1 MKVQDI
7 IIWSAATWPHQ
18 PAIIDEYG
26 TLDYHT
32 LSQQIN
38 RVQQQLLKLGVGP
51 EQGIGVMGQ
60 NSRSFIICAFAVL
73 GCGATV
79 LPISHKLKQTELN
92 SLLRDTPLYA
102 VIFDDNSTSVIG
114 PSGIQIDIDN
124 APSMHFTTTKADQ
137 NEPFIAFV
145 PNPAFVR
152 FSSGTT
158 GSTKGVVLTH
168 DAVFERIAAT
178 NRVLRLSADDAV
190 VWVLQMAFHFFV
202 SIVLYLRYGVTI
214 IICPDS
220 YPETVVDWAN
230 LYNGTLLYAAPL
242 HYRLLAART
251 AGVRF
256 KTLKLAIS
264 TSALLPRNTSESFYN
279 RYRIPITQAFGIIE
293 VGLPFINLNNSLE
306 KPESIGKISPDYD
319 AVIFDDKM
327 CLVTDGEIGQ
337 LAVRGPGMFAAY
349 LNPPRLRSDV
359 LCDGWFLTG
368 DIARQDKSGN
378 IVIVGR
384 CKSMINIGGDKVF
397 PEEVEEVLDQ
407 YPNVAVSKVIS
418 QSHPQLGE
426 IVHADIVLHEPSQN
440 ADIEEIIAYCK
451 SCLTSFKVPQ
461 SITFTEAI
469 KETSSGK
476 ICRC

>member
-1 MKVQDI
+1 MLLLEKYAPIDLMFKMKTIMKVQDI

-51 EQGIGVMGQ
+51 GQGIGVMGQ

-92 SLLRDTPLYA
+92 SLLRDAPLYA
-102 VIFDDNSTSVIG
+102 VIFDDNSTSAIG

-137 NEPFIAFV
+137 NKPFIDFV

-158 GSTKGVVLTH
+158 GSTKGVILTH
-168 DAVFERIAAT
+168 DAVFERIAAA
-178 NRVLRLSADDAV
+178 NRVLKLSADDAV

-264 TSALLPRNTSESFYN
+264 TSASLPRNTSESFYN

-293 VGLPFINLNNSLE
+293 VGLPF
-306 KPESIGKISPDYD
+306 K
-319 AVIFDDKM
+319 
-327 CLVTDGEIGQ
+327 IGQ

-368 DIARQDKSGN
+368 DIAKQDKSGN

-384 CKSMINIGGDKVF
+384 CKSMINIGGNKVS
-397 PEEVEEVLDQ
+397 PEEVEEVLNQ

-418 QSHPQLGE
+418 QSHSQLGE
-426 IVHADIVLHEPSQN
+426 IVHADIVLREPAQN
-440 ADIEEIIAYCK
+440 ADIEEIIAYCR

-476 ICRC
+476 IRRC